1 MVRTHTLVE
10 FRRKQHELE
19 LALRGLEKQQEEVD
33 YKLDVEFYVR
43 LEALAKEH
51 GYTFAQVFDLLESR
65 YKSSAGSANGTVAG
79 SRGAEAPDGPL
90 CMKTRTTSGL
100 LDLID
105 RMQPNGGN
113 GTPSVKRESVLDS
126 DAMLTVGL
134 PPKPVIDSPVPAL
147 VVEADSDEPASEEK
161 TND

>member
-33 YKLDVEFYVR
+33 YKLDVEFYLR

-51 GYTFAQVFDLLESR
+51 GYTFSQVFDLLESR
-65 YKSSAGSANGTVAG
+65 YKSSADSASSNVAG
-79 SRGAEAPDGPL
+79 GREAEAPNGPL
-90 CMKTRTTSGL
+90 CLKTRTTTGL
-100 LDLID
+100 LDLIE
-105 RMQPNGGN
+105 RLQPNGEK
-113 GTPSVKRESVLDS
+113 GTPSVDRESVLDS

-134 PPKPVIDSPVPAL
+134 PPKPVVESPVPAL
-147 VVEADSDEPASEEK
+147 VVEADSDEPANEEK

>member
-1 MVRTHTLVE
+1 
-10 FRRKQHELE
+10 
-19 LALRGLEKQQEEVD
+19 
-33 YKLDVEFYVR
+33 
-43 LEALAKEH
+43 
-51 GYTFAQVFDLLESR
+51 
-65 YKSSAGSANGTVAG
+65 
-79 SRGAEAPDGPL
+79 
-90 CMKTRTTSGL
+90 MKTRTTSGL

-113 GTPSVKRESVLDS
+113 GTRCVKRESVLDS

>member
-19 LALRGLEKQQEEVD
+19 LALRGLEKQQEEAD
-33 YKLDVEFYVR
+33 YKLDVEFYLR

-51 GYTFAQVFDLLESR
+51 GYSFAQVFDLLESR
-65 YKSSAGSANGTVAG
+65 YKSSADSASGNVAG
-79 SRGAEAPDGPL
+79 SRGAEPL
-90 CMKTRTTSGL
+90 CLKTRTTTGL

-105 RMQPNGGN
+105 RLQPNGGN
-113 GTPSVKRESVLDS
+113 GVKRESVLDS

-147 VVEADSDEPASEEK
+147 AVEADSDEPANEEK